1 MVLGLADH
9 QVYSLFNQETRVYSI
24 LGITSDLCTA
34 INMFSG
40 TTTLTVFNI
49 VCKKGKLFL

>member
-1 MVLGLADH
+1 MVLGLANH
-9 QVYSLFNQETRVYSI
+9 QVYALFNQASRVYSI

-49 VCKKGKLFL
+49 VCKTG